1 MSPQHDY
8 VIDNSTGSNV
18 RSDINSVLQAI
29 ASNNSGSSAPSTTV
43 ASQFFADTNAGIMKL
58 RNTSN
63 NGFVNLFTLAGGVD
77 VDGDS
82 NFRADVTFSG
92 ATTGRDVVFDTSDNA
107 LRFADNAKAKF
118 GTGDDLHVFFD
129 GSNSIIREPSS
140 VAGQLLID
148 GFNGT
153 DIRQGS
159 TGDLIVRAVGSGSV
173 ELYHDN
179 SKKLET
185 ISGGISVT
193 GGINTSLASTFAT
206 SAFTG
211 DISLGDDVKAKF
223 GTDNDFIIKHD
234 GSSASIDNDTG
245 QLIIESTS
253 DTTMNIQSVFR
264 VNTKGGSENAITAIT
279 DGAVELYHD
288 NSKKFETQSGGC
300 KITGSLTCTGSYFPA
315 VDNTIN
321 LGNASFRFNTVFAT
335 NGSINTS
342 DRNEKNTI
350 VECDLGLS
358 FINKLKPVSYK
369 WNKDDGK
376 THYGLIAQDI
386 EETILSLGK
395 TISDFGAISK
405 EKDSPMGLS
414 YPQLLSPLI
423 KAVQELSAKV
433 AALEAS

>member
-18 RSDINSVLQAI
+18 RSDINSVLLAI

-118 GTGDDLHVFFD
+118 GTGDDLQIYHD
-129 GSNSIIREPSS
+129 GSNSFIVNQTGNLVIRSDNR
-140 VAGQLLID
+140 ID
-148 GFNGT
+148 FQ
-153 DIRQGS
+153 D
-159 TGDLIVRAVGSGSV
+159 
-173 ELYHDN
+173 
-179 SKKLET
+179 
-185 ISGGISVT
+185 SGGNESF
-193 GGINTSLASTFAT
+193 ASF
-206 SAFTG
+206 
-211 DISLGDDVKAKF
+211 
-223 GTDNDFIIKHD
+223 
-234 GSSASIDNDTG
+234 IDN
-245 QLIIESTS
+245 
-253 DTTMNIQSVFR
+253 
-264 VNTKGGSENAITAIT
+264 
-279 DGAVELYHD
+279 GAVELYHD
-288 NSKKFETQSGGC
+288 GSKKFETISTGGV
-300 KITGSLTCTGSYFPA
+300 ITGKLAFNNTGTNLHFGDDQKAAFGTGQDLQIFHESNTSKIVSTASQFSFFTNGNLQIFNENGFANLADFIEGGACNLYFDAVKKFETSSSGCRVSGALTVAGTIFPSNDHA
-315 VDNTIN
+315 GLN
-321 LGNASFRFNTVFAT
+321 LGNASFRWSTVFAA

-350 VECDLGLS
+350 IESDLGLD

-386 EETILSLGK
+386 EETITNIGK
-395 TISDFGAISK
+395 TVADFGAISK
-405 EKDSPMGLS
+405 EKDSPMGLNYS
-414 YPQLLSPLI
+414 QIISPLI